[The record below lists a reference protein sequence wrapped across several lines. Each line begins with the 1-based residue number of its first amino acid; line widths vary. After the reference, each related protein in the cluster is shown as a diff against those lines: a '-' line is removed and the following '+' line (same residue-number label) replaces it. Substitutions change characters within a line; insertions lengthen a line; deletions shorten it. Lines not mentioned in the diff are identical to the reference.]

1 MELSVEY
8 KRLLSQTSDLILE
21 PDFQDISRQNV
32 ISSALECVNTK
43 EDCMCR
49 LVAWLL
55 NPKEGHIQGEY
66 FLKKLI
72 SGIYSSKN
80 NQTLPD
86 KPTALLNSYSNIQ
99 VMTEVAI
106 NEVDNK
112 SKKRRIDILLAD
124 SNSRTLFIIERKD
137 GTKAHSNQLVEYYK
151 WAKKHYSDWNHFF
164 ILLDS
169 KKKNHGDQMHPEYI
183 LLDDS
188 WLTSAIKS
196 LLKHNALPPQI
207 EHTLQDIYD
216 HVLGKWDDSKDAYFK
231 SRKNKILRVAHQY
244 SKTIT
249 ELRTNEIKLE
259 GKSYLLSQ
267 IDPTIYYSK
276 ILPREKTKKFSD
288 EQLKLF
294 NLLQSNHE
302 TISLIEDYSEFD
314 QLSEQ
319 IEKIYPSVIVE
330 TLKDSFAFC
339 LKRHEFNSDEY
350 WPYFLEVERSKE
362 ECDSYYILSIA
373 SDKGTHESCKEIAEA
388 FNILYDFESNRKKFK
403 RKTLLGNIASLDIS
417 YGTELR
423 NTIDAF
429 VKKANSL
436 PDIVR

>member
-1 MELSVEY
+1 MDY

-32 ISSALECVNTK
+32 FSSALECVNTK

-55 NPKEGHIQGEY
+55 NPKEGHMQGEY

-72 SGIYSSKN
+72 SGIYSSKT

-86 KPTALLNSYSNIQ
+86 KSTALLNSYSNIQ

-112 SKKRRIDILLAD
+112 NKKRRIDILLAD

-137 GTKAHSNQLVEYYK
+137 GTKAHSNQLIEYYK
-151 WAKKHYSDWNHFF
+151 WAKRHYSDWNHFF
-164 ILLDS
+164 VLLDS
-169 KKKNHGDQMHPEYI
+169 KNKNHGDQMHPEYI

-196 LLKHNALPPQI
+196 LLKQNALPPQI
-207 EHTLQDIYD
+207 EYTLQDIYD

-249 ELRTNEIKLE
+249 ELRTNEIKLSD
-259 GKSYLLSQ
+259 KSFLLSQ
-267 IDPTIYYSK
+267 IDPTIYYSQ
-276 ILPREKTKKFSD
+276 ILPRKKTKKFSD

-314 QLSEQ
+314 LLSEQ
-319 IEKIYPSVIVE
+319 IERVHPSVSAVTCQDTIA
-330 TLKDSFAFC
+330 LC
-339 LKRHEFNSDEY
+339 LKKHEFDPDEY
-350 WPYFLEVERSKE
+350 WPYYLEVERNE
-362 ECDSYYILSIA
+362 DECDSSYILSVV
-373 SDKGTHESCKEIAEA
+373 SNKDTHESCKKIAES
-388 FNILYDFESNRKKFK
+388 FCEFYEFEPSRKYTKTKILSDNI
-403 RKTLLGNIASLDIS
+403 TSLDIS

-423 NTIDAF
+423 NTIDDF
-429 VKKANSL
+429 VQKAGSL
-436 PDIVR
+436 PDIMR